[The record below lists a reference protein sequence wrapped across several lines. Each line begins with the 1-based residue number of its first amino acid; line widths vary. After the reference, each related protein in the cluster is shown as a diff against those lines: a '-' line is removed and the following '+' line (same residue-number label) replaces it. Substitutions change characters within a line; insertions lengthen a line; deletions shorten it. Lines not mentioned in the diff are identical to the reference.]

1 MSQRQLDIANMQ
13 CWIFHMAQSKW
24 KLTPKECAELFK
36 KHDIWGF
43 ISECYELLHVSSY
56 ACALDDVE
64 DILRAN
70 GEHVAIFSDSA
81 SDQIKNTCAINL
93 MRNMLVKYVQKHN
106 TSFENTMIQFAESN
120 TYEML
125 FDFDTAVWKEGPDY
139 LLDLYEEELSAEVS
153 PAV

>member
-36 KHDIWGF
+36 KYDIWGF

-70 GEHVAIFSDSA
+70 GEHVSTLYLISSRHSSPIYLTDKFFYKFVYFIQLVSVGIMA
-81 SDQIKNTCAINL
+81 SI
-93 MRNMLVKYVQKHN
+93 
-106 TSFENTMIQFAESN
+106 
-120 TYEML
+120 
-125 FDFDTAVWKEGPDY
+125 
-139 LLDLYEEELSAEVS
+139 LYPLKG
-153 PAV
+153 